1 MIKVVYVDS
10 IFKILR
16 PLSLVDKF
24 VESCLK
30 NIFKSNKV
38 FHYCSLSHTLG
49 RKGEG
54 LESLRK
60 LCKPQKLSCSS
71 VRKVAQLKTVTKTFQ
86 NVYTG

>member
-1 MIKVVYVDS
+1 MKTS
-10 IFKILR
+10 
-16 PLSLVDKF
+16 PKF

-38 FHYCSLSHTLG
+38 FHSCSLSHTLG

-71 VRKVAQLKTVTKTFQ
+71 VRKVFQLKTVIKTFQ
-86 NVYTG
+86 NVYTGGITLSTLCMVTFLS